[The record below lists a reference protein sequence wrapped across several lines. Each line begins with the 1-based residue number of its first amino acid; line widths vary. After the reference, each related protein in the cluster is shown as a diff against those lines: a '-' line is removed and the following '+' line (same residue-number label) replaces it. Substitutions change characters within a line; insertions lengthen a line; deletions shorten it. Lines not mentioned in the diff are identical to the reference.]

1 VESSEKGWGGVFP
14 HGVER
19 KICTLYV
26 VGYEKI
32 IELKRENIK
41 E

>member
-1 VESSEKGWGGVFP
+1 MESSEKGWGSVFS
-14 HGVER
+14 HMVEG
-19 KICTLYV
+19 KIFTLDV
-26 VGYEKI
+26 VGYEKN

>member
-1 VESSEKGWGGVFP
+1 MESSENGWGRVFS
-14 HGVER
+14 HMVER
-19 KICTLYV
+19 RIFALDV
-26 VGYEKI
+26 VGYEKN